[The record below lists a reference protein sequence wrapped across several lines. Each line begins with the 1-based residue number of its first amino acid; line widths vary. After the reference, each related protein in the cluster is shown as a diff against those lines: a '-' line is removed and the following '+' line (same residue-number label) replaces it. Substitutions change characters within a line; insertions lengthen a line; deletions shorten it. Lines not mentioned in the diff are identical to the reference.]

1 MTPHTRSLRSL
12 RAILLAL
19 SGPVL
24 LSVPLCA
31 ATITGGMT
39 TVTVDPGTLA
49 TLTGAGFTLA
59 PVAPASVAS
68 ISPLAVS
75 FPITGGDDTSMID
88 HSGGLS
94 LTDNGTT
101 VTLANFVIDVPG
113 SVLTGAVTA
122 NNATTDGV
130 TLFNI
135 GSGADLTI
143 SSALAGDLTS
153 VYGLPDLTGASLG
166 TASIMATGGTSATPE
181 PASFALFAIGLLG
194 AGLTARKCGQENR
207 SILSAR
213 SFLSA

>member
-1 MTPHTRSLRSL
+1 MTTHLPSLRSL
-12 RAILLAL
+12 GSAMFAI

-24 LSVPLCA
+24 LSIPLCA
-31 ATITGGMT
+31 APVTGGMT
-39 TVTVDPGTLA
+39 TVSVDQSTLA

-68 ISPLAVS
+68 TSPLEVS
-75 FPITGGDDTSMID
+75 FPITGGNTTSMID

-94 LTDNGTT
+94 LTESGKT
-101 VTLANFVIDVPG
+101 VTLANFIINVPEN
-113 SVLTGAVTA
+113 VLTGAVTV

-153 VYGLPDLTGASLG
+153 VYGLPDLTGANLG
-166 TASIMATGGTSATPE
+166 TAIVMATTGSSATPE
-181 PASFALFAIGLLG
+181 PASFALLGLGLFG
-194 AGLTARKCGQENR
+194 AGIAARKIRVGK
-207 SILSAR
+207 IVG
-213 SFLSA
+213 

>member
-1 MTPHTRSLRSL
+1 MTTHLPSLRSL
-12 RAILLAL
+12 GSAMFAI

-24 LSVPLCA
+24 LSIPLCA
-31 ATITGGMT
+31 APVTGGMT
-39 TVTVDPGTLA
+39 TVSVDQSTLA

-68 ISPLAVS
+68 TSPLEVS
-75 FPITGGDDTSMID
+75 FPITGGNTTSMID

-94 LTDNGTT
+94 LTESGKT
-101 VTLANFVIDVPG
+101 VTLANFIINVPG
-113 SVLTGAVTA
+113 NVLTGAVTA

-153 VYGLPDLTGASLG
+153 VYGLPDLTGANLG
-166 TASIMATGGTSATPE
+166 TAIVMATTGSSATPE
-181 PASFALFAIGLLG
+181 PASFALLGLGLFG
-194 AGLTARKCGQENR
+194 AGIAARKIRVGK
-207 SILSAR
+207 IVG
-213 SFLSA
+213 